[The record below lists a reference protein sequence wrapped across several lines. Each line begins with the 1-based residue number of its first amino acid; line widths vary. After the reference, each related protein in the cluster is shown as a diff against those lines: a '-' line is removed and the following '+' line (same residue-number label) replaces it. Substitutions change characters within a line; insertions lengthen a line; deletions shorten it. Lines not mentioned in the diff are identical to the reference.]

1 MMRAHRL
8 LTTGLVT
15 LGALAGASAF
25 YVAPALAGIGY
36 GYQSQLTGLA
46 GPFGAAFDPSGNV
59 YVADSSAVSVD
70 KFNSSGA
77 PANFSGSA
85 AYISAS
91 KLTGTPT
98 GAGGA
103 VVPFRLPTGVAV
115 DASGNIYVTD
125 KFAAVV
131 DVFNA
136 AGVYQRQLTGVTFS
150 EPFGVTVDR
159 STGDVYV
166 AGGGVVDVFNS
177 ADVYQSQFG
186 SGTLGG
192 GSDLSVAVNEATG
205 EAYVADSSTGV
216 VYVFDSSGVLQATW
230 TGGGSGPGSGTPAG
244 SFGGFVF
251 VAVEQSS
258 GHVFVADDT
267 HRVIDLFDTS
277 GTYLT
282 QVSGK
287 RTPSGSFAELYGVAV
302 AAGGDLYAI
311 DGLAGVIDVF
321 APGATPETPLTEA
334 VDGITGNTAVLHGEL
349 NPTVRATSGWY
360 FAYNRGGTCTGG
372 ESTPLEAEVEVQA
385 ASEEKE
391 VTGLEP
397 STQYTVCF
405 VAENAFGP
413 AFGAPVT
420 FTTPNAPPL
429 VDAES
434 FSALTP
440 FAATVETEI
449 NPNNHQY
456 TVCEVLY
463 GTDATLATH
472 SEIYC
477 EPVLWESVLFGDQFA
492 KARLEGLEMDTT
504 YYYRVAAWSLLTG
517 ERTEGA
523 IKSFKTVGPPAPATG
538 QAQSITRVTAALSG
552 AIDPER
558 GAGTYHFAYIDQAG
572 YEAALAKGAENPYAE
587 GATTAEHEVPA
598 GEASQAVQPLLAV
611 GLLPET
617 TYHYALVAKNE
628 AGTVIGNDE
637 TFTTGAATPP
647 IVMTGAA
654 SAITLS
660 TATIS
665 GTLDTQGLNVS
676 YAFEVSTEA
685 GNPGPPSG
693 AGSVGAGPTEA
704 SVSVALQGLQPGRT
718 YYYRLLATS
727 TDGTSYGAVQTFTT
741 PGFPSLLVQPA
752 TPPLIGTPQVAF
764 PTETG
769 TAGKSTTKS
778 LTNAQKLARA
788 LKACKKDKSKSKRVA
803 CQKQAHKKYPL
814 AKKKK
819 K

>member
-1 MMRAHRL
+1 MRRVRRL
-8 LTTGLVT
+8 TRTGLVA
-15 LGALAGASAF
+15 LGLLAGALGFATT
-25 YVAPALAGIGY
+25 PALAGIGFS
-36 GYQSQLTGLA
+36 YQSQLTGLDQ
-46 GPFGAAFDPSGNV
+46 PFGVAFDSSGNV
-59 YVADSSAVSVD
+59 YVADSGAVSVN
-70 KFNSSGA
+70 KFDSSGA
-77 PANFSGSA
+77 PADFSGSA

-103 VVPFRLPTGVAV
+103 VVPFRLPTGVAL
-115 DASGNIYVTD
+115 DTSGNIYVAD

-150 EPFGVTVDR
+150 EPFGVTVDH

-186 SGTLGG
+186 SGTLGSS
-192 GSDLSVAVNEATG
+192 SDLSVAVNEATG
-205 EAYVADSSTGV
+205 EVYVADSSTGV
-216 VYVFDSSGVLQATW
+216 VYVFNSSGVLQTTW

-258 GHVFVADDT
+258 GHVFVADDLD
-267 HRVIDLFDTS
+267 RVIDLFDSS
-277 GTYLT
+277 GTYIT

-287 RTPSGSFAELYGVAV
+287 RTPSGSFAELFGVAV

-311 DGLAGVIDVF
+311 DGPAGVIDVF

-334 VDGITGNTAVLHGEL
+334 VDGITGNTAVFHGQL
-349 NPTVRATSGWY
+349 NPTVKAKSGWY

-372 ESTPLEAEVEVQA
+372 ASTPLEAEVEAQA
-385 ASEEKE
+385 ANEEKE
-391 VTGLEP
+391 VKGLEP
-397 STQYTVCF
+397 NTQYTVCF
-405 VAENAFGP
+405 VAENTFGP
-413 AFGAPVT
+413 TFGAPAT
-420 FTTPNAPPL
+420 LTTPNAPPV

-440 FAATVETEI
+440 FAVTVETQI

-456 TVCEVLY
+456 TVCEVEY
-463 GTDATLATH
+463 GMDPTLATNTTTF
-472 SEIYC
+472 C
-477 EPVLWESVLFGDQFA
+477 EPAIWESVLFGDQSA
-492 KARLEGLEMDTT
+492 SARLEGLEADTT
-504 YYYRVAAWSLLTG
+504 YYYRVVAWAFLSG

-523 IKSFKTVGPPAPATG
+523 IKSFKTVGPPVPATG
-538 QAQSITRVTAALSG
+538 EAQSITRVTAALSG
-552 AIDPER
+552 AVDPER
-558 GAGTYHFAYIDQAG
+558 GAGTYYFAYIDQAG

-587 GATTAEHEVPA
+587 GATTAEHEIAA
-598 GEASQAVQPLLAV
+598 GEAPQAVQPLLAV

-617 TYHYALVAKNE
+617 TYHYALVARNG
-628 AGTVIGNDE
+628 AGTVIGNDM

-647 IVMTGAA
+647 IVTTGPA

-676 YAFEVSTEA
+676 YAFEVSTEP

-693 AGSVGAGPTEA
+693 GGSIGAGPTEA
-704 SVSVALQGLQPGRT
+704 GVSLALQGLQPGTT

-741 PGFPSLLVQPA
+741 PGFPSPLTQPA
-752 TPPLIGTPQVAF
+752 TPPLIGTPDIAF
-764 PTETG
+764 PKEEKASG
-769 TAGKSTTKS
+769 TTKT
-778 LTNAQKLARA
+778 LTNAQKLSKA
-788 LKACKKDKSKSKRVA
+788 LKMCHKDKKKGKRVA
-803 CQKQAHKKYPL
+803 CEKQAKKRYRV

-819 K
+819 